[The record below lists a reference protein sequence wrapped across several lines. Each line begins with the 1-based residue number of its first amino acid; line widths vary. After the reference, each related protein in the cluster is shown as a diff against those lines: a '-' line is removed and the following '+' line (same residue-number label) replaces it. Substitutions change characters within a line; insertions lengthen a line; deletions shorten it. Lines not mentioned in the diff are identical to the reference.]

1 MNTDHT
7 NISLDA
13 VPGPHR
19 GQPVLIEGKP
29 LQQARAAMIMLH
41 GRGAS
46 AEDILTLTREIK
58 REGFVFLAP
67 QARDYAWYPNSFLAP
82 LASNEPWL
90 SSALAVIE
98 TLLAQVRMAGI
109 PATKTIL
116 LGFSQG
122 ACLSAEFAARHAQRY
137 GGIVVLSGSL
147 IGPDITERNYTGN
160 FASTPIFLGCSDADF
175 YIPKE
180 RVLTSAEVLQRL
192 GATVTARLYPN
203 MGHTVNR
210 DELQTITQMTQ
221 SVLTS
226 TQ

>member
-1 MNTDHT
+1 MSTGYT
-7 NISLDA
+7 SISLDA

-19 GQPVLIEGKP
+19 GQPVLLEGEP

-46 AEDILTLTREIK
+46 AEDILTLTREFE
-58 REGFVFLAP
+58 RGGFVFLAP
-67 QARDYAWYPNSFLAP
+67 QARDCAWYPNSFLAP
-82 LASNEPWL
+82 LADNEPWL

-98 TLLAQVRMAGI
+98 SLFEQVQAVGI
-109 PATKTIL
+109 PPTKTVL

-122 ACLSAEFAARHAQRY
+122 ACLSAEFAACHAQRY
-137 GGIVVLSGSL
+137 GGIAVLSGGL
-147 IGPDITERNYTGN
+147 IGPNDTERNYTGN
-160 FASTPIFLGCSDADF
+160 FAGTPIFLGCSDVDF
-175 YIPKE
+175 YIPKG
-180 RVLTSAEVLQRL
+180 RVLASAEVLKRL
-192 GATVTARLYPN
+192 GATVTACLYPY

-210 DELQTITQMTQ
+210 DELQTIRQMMQ